1 MKKIWDKEA
10 LPNPTLKEKFQESK
24 KKETEVCDP
33 SESNDIEERI
43 KKTLQCDINKAVSV
57 KQLLHYIN
65 QTMYGPLKKLCN
77 F

>member
-33 SESNDIEERI
+33 SESNGIEEGI
-43 KKTLQCDINKAVSV
+43 KKLYSV
-57 KQLLHYIN
+57 I
-65 QTMYGPLKKLCN
+65 
-77 F
+77 